1 MESEMSKERLRDV
14 LHSLVANGEL
24 TQTQADL
31 VVFNYE
37 MPTNLD
43 VQELPIQY
51 VDQAPVVGASESGK
65 RKWLG
70 ELGGYVGGAFTLT
83 AGLLLL
89 GRTWSSISQT
99 GKIGILVALA
109 AILFGA
115 GVLIFGVRR
124 GDASR
129 RLAGTLIGFGAISA
143 AGAGGTAAP
152 HHHELLIASLVG
164 FLVAFFGY
172 IRVRSASSHVALFGF
187 STFLV
192 GSLSASVHLPRNGLA
207 IVLFLVG
214 VIWFGLAYR
223 GLTAEKILGLT
234 IGTGTTVL
242 TAEFAFMNGSS
253 LLAYSLLAIVAVSG
267 FRIYVTSG
275 LWPPLAGAVAATTLG
290 VGQIV
295 GSTLGGALGAALG
308 LLAAGLALLTL
319 SAWVLRRRK

>member
-1 MESEMSKERLRDV
+1 MESEISQERLREV
-14 LHSLVANGEL
+14 LVALVANGEL
-24 TQTQADL
+24 TQQQADL
-31 VVFNYE
+31 VVMHYE

-43 VQELPIQY
+43 AQESPIHLG
-51 VDQAPVVGASESGK
+51 DEPPLADASESGK

-83 AGLLLL
+83 AGILLL
-89 GRTWSSISQT
+89 GRTWSSISHT

-152 HHHELLIASLVG
+152 RHNELLIASLIG
-164 FLVAFFGY
+164 FLVALLGY

-187 STFLV
+187 SASLV
-192 GSLSASVHLPRNGLA
+192 GSLSASVHLPRYGLA
-207 IVLFLVG
+207 TVLFLVG

-223 GLTAEKILGLT
+223 GLTAEKLLGLT

-253 LLAYSLLAIVAVSG
+253 LLAYSLLAIVSVSG
-267 FRIYVTSG
+267 FRMYVISG